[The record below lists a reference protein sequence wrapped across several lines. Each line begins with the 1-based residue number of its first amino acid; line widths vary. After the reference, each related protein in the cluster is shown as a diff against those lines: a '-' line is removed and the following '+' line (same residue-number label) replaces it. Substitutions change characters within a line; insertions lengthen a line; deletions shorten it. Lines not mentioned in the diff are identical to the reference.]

1 MPTFL
6 FFRKKNKI
14 DVMLGADPSSL
25 EEKIRKLYEEV
36 EKEEEEDVNED
47 VGLKDYVSVTSES
60 F

>member
-25 EEKIRKLYEEV
+25 EDKIRKLYDEV
-36 EKEEEEDVNED
+36 ENEDEDVNED
-47 VGLKDYVSVTSES
+47 VGLKDYVSLTT